1 MVTNKAHPVQ
11 QPPSPDVHR
20 QFERHPV
27 KVHAFVHCRGQF
39 QNATVID
46 YSNGGLQLEGT
57 FGLIKT
63 DAIEIEFISGI
74 RVPGRVAWSLG
85 GQTGIVFLE
94 SLPTDH
100 PALVELLRRAGMLL
114 SKNVVLALTTDN
126 EQKRP
131 GQ

>member
-1 MVTNKAHPVQ
+1 MQ
-11 QPPSPDVHR
+11 QPASPDAHR

-27 KVHAFVHCRGQF
+27 KVHALIHCRGQF
-39 QNATVID
+39 QSAKVID

-63 DAIEIEFISGI
+63 DAIEIELIFGI

-85 GQTGIVFLE
+85 CRTGIVFLE

-100 PALVELLRRAGMLL
+100 PALIELLRRAGTHL
-114 SKNVVLALTTDN
+114 SKNVVLALTAD
-126 EQKRP
+126 
-131 GQ
+131 